1 MSPKDSNET
10 NRHKGTAIPSPTK
23 NAPTK
28 NAPTNAAMPVT
39 KQPKIA
45 NPGINAFLG

>member
-10 NRHKGTAIPSPTK
+10 NRHKGTVIPLPIK
-23 NAPTK
+23 NVQ
-28 NAPTNAAMPVT
+28 TNAAMPVT
-39 KQPKIA
+39 KQPRIA